1 MRKQT
6 TMKETKVIAVII
18 LGSIILTLGMLPM
31 LILGAMAGSPLLGV
45 LALVSWTFMGVV
57 AVDTLAEKMD
67 K

>member
-1 MRKQT
+1 MKEQ
-6 TMKETKVIAVII
+6 TMKETKTIAVII
-18 LGSIILTLGMLPM
+18 LGSIIVTLGMLPVLM
-31 LILGAMAGSPLLGV
+31 LGVMAGSALLGV

>member
-1 MRKQT
+1 
-6 TMKETKVIAVII
+6 MKETKVIAVII